1 MKVWIVLLHFFGLV
15 CELSVNGSSLVPVS
29 LLKATSNDSENE
41 NSDYETHGDLKPKRV
56 KNDIF
61 LVDSVESL
69 IKYLYTESL
78 ERGIEADI
86 AQCKT
91 AVNIYLDSKT
101 LPNISE
107 SGIPFNRR
115 ELLDLLIYTVKNPG
129 NVKKYIAK
137 DKKKKS
143 SLLKSIFNKSDSPSS
158 TRSSS
163 LKSSSSSHLSG
174 PTVTRVYDHSSDS
187 ETSSAVKLSKDRT
200 IHSEIEKSSERRS
213 SDPKSG
219 KTSEDTQRKGD
230 GSSGMIP
237 EEKLS
242 SYYGMNADMDELVID
257 SEAGRVEHQI
267 IYSPDEFKLEL
278 DSDESILKLKKIL
291 SSDFKLV
298 PWRTLISMILHIPK
312 RRNEFQYCEKSCK
325 KISEVMGKVL
335 FHYLINLCKLKS
347 AATEYNL
354 KNCFDKKNKYIRIIT
369 GCTKIKKML
378 KKYTKLYFKLRFD
391 FVDSIILTTQ
401 CSIAKTSHLS
411 TSTPILTPPNQN
423 YNYEKCTL
431 GQYYLMLD
439 YLAFVEYV
447 NIGLGKTKSK
457 LDVILRDK
465 CTPKCS
471 ITCFK
476 CGSSKL
482 CSYLRKVHE
491 ELSNDLN
498 KLANHE
504 TILEKKISFCKN
516 YLILNNEFSQ
526 YIPETAQYV
535 TEEGVRKDVE
545 STQGILT
552 VQYPKYAKA
561 DPNSLII
568 LESKF
573 FQTVS
578 LETKAKSDF
587 EGEQSE
593 SNEKHDDKHS
603 KIGATNKG
611 YTDTED
617 KSQGST
623 SKNIYS
629 YASEWI

>member
-15 CELSVNGSSLVPVS
+15 CEFSVTGSSLVPVS

-41 NSDYETHGDLKPKRV
+41 NSDYETRVDLEPRRV

-61 LVDSVESL
+61 LANSVESL
-69 IKYLYTESL
+69 IKFLYTESL

-86 AQCKT
+86 ETCRT
-91 AVNIYLDSKT
+91 AVEMYLNSKT
-101 LPNISE
+101 LPNVSE
-107 SGIPFNRR
+107 SGIAFNRR
-115 ELLDLLIYTVKNPG
+115 ELLDLLIYAVNKPG
-129 NVKKYIAK
+129 NAQKYISK
-137 DKKKKS
+137 SKKKKS
-143 SLLKSIFNKSDSPSS
+143 SLFKSIFHKSDSPSS

-163 LKSSSSSHLSG
+163 IRSSSSSHQSE
-174 PTVTRVYDHSSDS
+174 PTITRVYDHSSDS
-187 ETSSAVKLSKDRT
+187 DTSSDKKLSKDGT
-200 IHSEIEKSSERRS
+200 MHSGIDKSAEKHS
-213 SDPKSG
+213 SDQKSG
-219 KTSEDTQRKGD
+219 ITSEDEQRKED
-230 GSSGMIP
+230 EISGVIP

-242 SYYGMNADMDELVID
+242 SHGMDELVID
-257 SEAGRVEHQI
+257 SGTESVEYQT
-267 IYSPDEFKLEL
+267 IYSPDELKLEL
-278 DSDESILKLKKIL
+278 DSNESILKLKEIL

-298 PWRTLISMILHIPK
+298 PWRNLVSMILHKPK
-312 RRNEFQYCEKSCK
+312 RRNEFPYCEKSCK
-325 KISEVMGKVL
+325 KMSEVMGKVL
-335 FHYLINLCKLKS
+335 FHYLVNLCKLKS
-347 AATEYNL
+347 ASADYSL
-354 KNCFDKKNKYIRIIT
+354 KNCFDKKNKCMRIIT
-369 GCTKIKKML
+369 GCTKIKKMI

-391 FVDSIILTTQ
+391 FVDSITLITQ
-401 CSIAKTSHLS
+401 CSIAKTYHLS
-411 TSTPILTPPNQN
+411 TSTSILTPPNQN

-482 CSYLRKVHE
+482 CSYLGKVHK
-491 ELSNDLN
+491 ELSDDLN
-498 KLANHE
+498 KLANHK
-504 TILEKKISFCKN
+504 TLLEKKIFFCKN
-516 YLILNNEFSQ
+516 YLISNNEFSR

-535 TEEGVRKDVE
+535 TKNGVRKDVE
-545 STQGILT
+545 PTKGILT

-561 DPNSLII
+561 DPKSLII

-578 LETKAKSDF
+578 SETNAKSNF

-593 SNEKHDDKHS
+593 NNEKQEGKNK
-603 KIGATNKG
+603 KIGVTNKG

-617 KSQGST
+617 KSQGSINR
-623 SKNIYS
+623 NIFS
-629 YASEWI
+629 HDSEWI